1 MAQPVENIRI
11 FEVADTN
18 LLQVIT
24 DNEKDSTYYSKS
36 NLEVSA
42 LDERLTLK
50 NNGTVVLSVFPY
62 QVLVPK
68 EESVVDLVE
77 IIQGYLNNIIPDNQ
91 EEVDILKDI
100 LSSSDKG
107 NELLDIIRSQ
117 TQVQGEMLEQLSLS
131 NKYLRK
137 IYNPE

>member
-107 NELLDIIRSQ
+107 NELWDIIRSQ

>member
-11 FEVADTN
+11 FEVIDTN

-42 LDERLTLK
+42 VDGRLTLK
-50 NNGTVVLSVFPY
+50 NNGTVVLSAFPY
-62 QVLVPK
+62 QVLVPQ